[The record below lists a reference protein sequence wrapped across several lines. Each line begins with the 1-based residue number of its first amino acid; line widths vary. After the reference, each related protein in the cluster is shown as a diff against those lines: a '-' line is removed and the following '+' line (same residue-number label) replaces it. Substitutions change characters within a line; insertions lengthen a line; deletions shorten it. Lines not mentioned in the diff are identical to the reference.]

1 MTPSPR
7 QARWAA
13 AALFLSNGLTIGAW
27 APQIPLLLPR
37 HDIGEGV
44 MGLLILGLGLGAVTA
59 MTFSGW
65 LIARFGTRKVLAAF
79 SLALLPALPLIALAP
94 NLWTLAPAM
103 AFFGAMTGTMDVAM
117 NASAVAVERRLGR
130 AIMSAS
136 HGFWSLG
143 GFTGGLVT
151 SRLVTDFGPLS
162 GAMTAAGIGLLLT
175 LPALF
180 FTLGEPP
187 QPRATA
193 ASGKAKAG
201 FWPQGSATWILGL
214 MALFSMV
221 PEGAVLDWG
230 ALYLAK
236 EQAAPAEVAGLAF
249 ALFSAT
255 MAVMRFLGD
264 GLRAKMGAVR
274 VLRLSGM
281 IAALGLAAAA
291 LAPSAPW
298 ALAGFTLAGLGIAN
312 MVPVLFSAAGN
323 LPGLAP
329 GAGIAAVTTL
339 AYMGILAAP
348 SAIGYVAEHAGF
360 RGTYLAVAGLLL
372 WVAYMAPRARDAE
385 TGPKGQSL
393 QGEAALDPPL

>member
-1 MTPSPR
+1 MT
-7 QARWAA
+7 
-13 AALFLSNGLTIGAW
+13 NGLIVGAW
-27 APQIPLLLPR
+27 APQIPQLLPR
-37 HDIGEGV
+37 HAIGEGV

-65 LIARFGTRKVLAAF
+65 LIARFGTRAVLAVF
-79 SLALLPALPLIALAP
+79 SLALLPALPLIAWAP

-103 AFFGAMTGTMDVAM
+103 AFFGATAGCMDVAM

-143 GFTGGLVT
+143 GFTGGFLA
-151 SRLVTDFGPLS
+151 SRLVIDFGPL
-162 GAMTAAGIGLLLT
+162 TAALAAAGLGLALT

-187 QPRATA
+187 QPRPTGAEK
-193 ASGKAKAG
+193 GAKAG
-201 FWPQGSATWILGL
+201 LWPKGAATWVLGL

-230 ALYLAK
+230 ALYLSK

-249 ALFSAT
+249 AFFSGA
-255 MAVMRFLGD
+255 MALMRFLGD
-264 GLRAKMGAVR
+264 ALRARVGAVR
-274 VLRLSGM
+274 ILRLSGV
-281 IAALGLAAAA
+281 IAALGLSLAA
-291 LAPSAPW
+291 LAPNAPL
-298 ALAGFTLAGLGIAN
+298 ALAGFTLAGFGIAN

-348 SAIGYVAEHAGF
+348 SAIGQVAEHAGF

-385 TGPKGQSL
+385 AGPKAPSP
-393 QGEAALDPPL
+393 QGEAVLDPPL